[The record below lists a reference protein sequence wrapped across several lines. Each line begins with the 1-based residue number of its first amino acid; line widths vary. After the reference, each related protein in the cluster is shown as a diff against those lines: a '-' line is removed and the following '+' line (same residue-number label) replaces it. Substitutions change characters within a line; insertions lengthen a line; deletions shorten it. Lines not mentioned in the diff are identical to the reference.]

1 MLDHYLANEQGYET
15 GGSITAQ
22 IGYSLVGIEWK
33 RKSRSPSISDIHDA
47 KIKIFASG
55 MKRQNS
61 GVSAIIKAA
70 APHSSVPSGP
80 NRRLFFQPLQYA
92 F

>member
-1 MLDHYLANEQGYET
+1 M
-15 GGSITAQ
+15 TAPA
-22 IGYSLVGIEWK
+22 L
-33 RKSRSPSISDIHDA
+33 PPDA

-61 GVSAIIKAA
+61 DVSAIIKAA
-70 APHSSVPSGP
+70 TPHSSVPSGP